1 MIPLRPTFNSVFAN
15 WNEQHKNV
23 FGSYL
28 NTATASKEDVDR
40 QAKELEETT
49 LRLQQEW
56 DSLYGDTPEGKIIKE
71 NPPPEWMDVYS
82 AWSNLYKEQF
92 GSELLDRPWNADAD
106 AKAQKEALDQAYLAE
121 IQDYNQRFGTNLQ
134 PDNTVLGVN
143 VQPNAFYKE
152 PEKKWY
158 SNPFKVA
165 LAVAGLYFGGQA
177 LLGSL
182 GSSAAA
188 GTAAGTGA
196 TLGTGLTVGAGGTT
210 GLTLGAAGT
219 TGLTAPAGFALAPSL
234 GTSLA
239 AGGAGIGLLDG
250 ALTSSMGE
258 TGLLADAAGQGLQVP
273 TTPGLS
279 SMGGAQGLTVP
290 VAGGTVTQL
299 GFVPT
304 GATPVLGDPKSFIN
318 NPTLLDRPVFTTDS
332 LTMPGDAAPTSNRPR
347 IPNLSGPQ
355 IPTPGLLQPPQ
366 PSAPARGVD
375 LSTLYNQLN
384 LPVGLLPI
392 AELYRRPSLLG

>member
-1 MIPLRPTFNSVFAN
+1 MTPLRPTFNSVFAN

-71 NPPPEWMDVYS
+71 NPPPEWTDVYS

-158 SNPFKVA
+158 KNPIKAA
-165 LAVAGLYFGGQA
+165 LAVAALYFGGQYV
-177 LLGSL
+177 LGSL
-182 GSSAAA
+182 GSGAAA

-196 TLGTGLTVGAGGTT
+196 GTGAAVGGTAGVSTVYPVAGWAGTVTPIAPTVGAG
-210 GLTLGAAGT
+210 AAGA
-219 TGLTAPAGFALAPSL
+219 GLLASSAPEAASLANYSVAPGSLQAALPELGVQTAATTAPFTAAPGSFQAALPGLLSGTGA
-234 GTSLA
+234 GTSL
-239 AGGAGIGLLDG
+239 L
-250 ALTSSMGE
+250 
-258 TGLLADAAGQGLQVP
+258 DAAK
-273 TTPGLS
+273 TAS
-279 SMGGAQGLTVP
+279 R
-290 VAGGTVTQL
+290 VA
-299 GFVPT
+299 
-304 GATPVLGDPKSFIN
+304 
-318 NPTLLDRPVFTTDS
+318 
-332 LTMPGDAAPTSNRPR
+332 
-347 IPNLSGPQ
+347 NLFGPQ
-355 IPTPGLLQPPQ
+355 TAAASMPFQPQ
-366 PSAPARGVD
+366 AGASAPARGVD
-375 LSTLYNQLN
+375 LSTLYNPLN